1 MYLLDNAK
9 ILLTTFLLFFFRYVE
24 IKYLYTNK
32 QFWIIMKGKYF
43 AKFVNLLNF
52 DSFFKC

>member
-9 ILLTTFLLFFFRYVE
+9 ILLTILFSFRYVE

-32 QFWIIMKGKYF
+32 EFWIIMEGKYF
-43 AKFVNLLNF
+43 AKFGNLLNV